1 MDRNIYALYAG
12 EKLIADGTLAE
23 IALITGR
30 AKSYLYWLKSKQA
43 KDRNV
48 YLVNLG
54 EADGIKADT
63 EKKHYS
69 ECFCCGRQFTPTYLT
84 QKYCSA
90 KCRGRIKKRRWRNK
104 NE

>member
-1 MDRNIYALYAG
+1 MDHNIYALYAG
-12 EKLIADGTLAE
+12 DKMIADGTLTE
-23 IALITGR
+23 IALITG
-30 AKSYLYWLKSKQA
+30 KTKNYLYWLKSKP

-63 EKKHYS
+63 EQRYRLKCS
-69 ECFCCGRQFTPTYLT
+69 CCGRQFTPTYLT

-90 KCRGRIKKRRWRNK
+90 KYRDRIRKRRRRNK

>member
-1 MDRNIYALYAG
+1 MDHNIYALYAG
-12 EKLIADGTLAE
+12 DKIIADGTLTE
-23 IALITGR
+23 IALITG
-30 AKSYLYWLKSKQA
+30 KTKNYLYWLKSKP

-90 KCRGRIKKRRWRNK
+90 KCRDRIRKRRWRNK

>member
-1 MDRNIYALYAG
+1 MDRNIYTLYAG

-63 EKKHYS
+63 EQRYRLKCS
-69 ECFCCGRQFTPTYLT
+69 CCGRQFTPMYLT

-90 KCRGRIKKRRWRNK
+90 KCRDRIKKRRWRNK